1 MPRGKPTAQVTK
13 RIWEL
18 YLAGMDRHEIAEQV
32 GKSTASVSAAITRGR
47 QVGVIPMPKP
57 KPKQFRVKKLLHG
70 NGLKVG
76 NMGWMMDALS
86 LEQIEWLVVDASR
99 IGCDTLA
106 EYITEIVRDE
116 YERKRVERSG
126 VGQS

>member
-1 MPRGKPTAQVTK
+1 
-13 RIWEL
+13 
-18 YLAGMDRHEIAEQV
+18 MDRHLIAEQV
-32 GKSTASVSAAITRGR
+32 GKSTAAVSAAITRGR
-47 QVGVIPMPKP
+47 QVGVIPMSKP
-57 KPKQFRVKKLLHG
+57 KSKSYQITKMMGG
-70 NGLKVG
+70 NGLKFGTLRKVI
-76 NMGWMMDALS
+76 DALS

-116 YERKRVERSG
+116 YERKRVEGSG